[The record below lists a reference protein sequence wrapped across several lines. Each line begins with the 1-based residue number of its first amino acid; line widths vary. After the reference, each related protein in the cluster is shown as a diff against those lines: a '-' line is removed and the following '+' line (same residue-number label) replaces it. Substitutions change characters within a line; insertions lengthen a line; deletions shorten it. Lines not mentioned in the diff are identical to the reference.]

1 MPGEEYARAS
11 QSDFPYFDVLHNI
24 FYEKRTFL
32 FRDSTYLL
40 FQNIMKRY
48 FGSFLQCFLKVLIP
62 NTIQR
67 KQWDNLNLIPRYR
80 YFEKTGCLIT
90 ADGSD
95 NAKINPEAIKR
106 ITCPITSVG
115 WSWDIRDWMSPIK
128 FNW

>member
-11 QSDFPYFDVLHNI
+11 QSDFPYFDVLYNI

-40 FQNIMKRY
+40 FQNMKRY

-67 KQWDNLNLIPRYR
+67 KQ
-80 YFEKTGCLIT
+80 
-90 ADGSD
+90 
-95 NAKINPEAIKR
+95 
-106 ITCPITSVG
+106 
-115 WSWDIRDWMSPIK
+115 
-128 FNW
+128 